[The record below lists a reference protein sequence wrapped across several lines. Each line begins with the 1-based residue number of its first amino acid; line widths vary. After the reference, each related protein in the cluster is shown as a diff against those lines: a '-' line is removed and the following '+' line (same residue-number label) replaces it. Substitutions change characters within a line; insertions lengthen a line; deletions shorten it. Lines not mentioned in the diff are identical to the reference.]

1 MASDCGP
8 QAEICFQ
15 HLALAKTVFENSE
28 TLLRQLLQHQVLRVK
43 DEHIDL
49 DREVRGMGAKIAELR
64 ETGQD
69 DTGLLARVKE
79 MGEKLKRITRQLPRE
94 ARKNPV
100 AFDDIKP
107 FIDDFMTKTRK
118 HMELM
123 LMHNERERT
132 QSIPNLPPSPAANE
146 DDDNYNDAPFDL
158 GNDSL
163 PSSPG
168 PALRSPPS
176 SKRTS
181 PDSAEDRP
189 SPRRRAHRRE
199 ITTAEIDEGFSN
211 QKITETPAR
220 SGEWYVFQCQEHDLP
235 LDSLAR
241 PAQAAARHAIVH
253 GLQSTHASAIEA
265 FGIRIV
271 GCDAAFAKS
280 HNDRVVIQPKRK
292 AGCQVNSATVDRVY
306 RPRHDRGND
315 GEMAERVGDVNP
327 SNPRHVPV
335 RRAAATRKRTILSR
349 NPDGTE
355 NPAEITA
362 KTIYWI
368 KWPDDGICYP
378 AYILP
383 WESFPRFRSKYLVP
397 VDRGLLESVDELPA
411 CYDKGHGFA
420 GVWAEGYKDGQRKMN
435 KRLYPIIFFT
445 LERRFPWECETGW
458 AAAQDSRVFDG
469 DNEDPQFKALVTD
482 DGVLELMSP
491 PRDRGS
497 SSSWSS
503 DRKSSP
509 EESPENGDIDEEL
522 RKAFVDLTECL
533 SSDQG
538 SSREESPDSDD
549 DENDIG
555 NALLRGARKSDSRH
569 TRSYQSQRRPQR
581 KNTETHHRHR
591 KAPMPPDDGTPA
603 GRPNPD
609 EDEDSDIYG
618 DDNVGPFLDKSPI
631 KESDTASSRHGLEES
646 SARSREFSD
655 PIDERTTI
663 HPSDDEYSL
672 GENNSQYQMSS
683 PSSEASSR
691 QRAEATGDEEDE
703 EDSIRLDEPST
714 AKRRVGSSEQRVRQ
728 AMASAAHQTNAVWRD
743 ILREYSE
750 EADELSS

>member
-1 MASDCGP
+1 MASDCSP

-69 DTGLLARVKE
+69 DTGLLTRVKE

-94 ARKNPV
+94 ERKNPV

-107 FIDDFMTKTRK
+107 FIDEFMTKTRK

-163 PSSPG
+163 PSSPR

-189 SPRRRAHRRE
+189 SPKRRAHRRE

-220 SGEWYVFQCQEHDLP
+220 SGEWYVFQCREHDLP
-235 LDSLAR
+235 LDGLAR
-241 PAQAAARHAIVH
+241 PAQAAARHATVH
-253 GLQSTHASAIEA
+253 GLHPTRASAIEA

-271 GCDAAFAKS
+271 GCDAVFAKS

-306 RPRHDRGND
+306 RHRHDRGND

-327 SNPRHVPV
+327 SIPRHVPV

-349 NPDGTE
+349 TILSRDPDGTE

-378 AYILP
+378 AYVLH

-435 KRLYPIIFFT
+435 KRLCPVIFFT

-458 AAAQDSRVFDG
+458 AAAQDFRVFDG
-469 DNEDPQFKALVTD
+469 DNEDPQFKALVDHWLAREDRQTPD
-482 DGVLELMSP
+482 EELIRLKLMSP
-491 PRDRGS
+491 PLDRGS
-497 SSSWSS
+497 SRNSSSHP
-503 DRKSSP
+503 KSSP
-509 EESPENGDIDEEL
+509 EEPPENGDIDEEL
-522 RKAFVDLTECL
+522 RKAFWGLDRMLEH
-533 SSDQG
+533 
-538 SSREESPDSDD
+538 
-549 DENDIG
+549 DIG

-569 TRSYQSQRRPQR
+569 TRSYQSQR
-581 KNTETHHRHR
+581 KDTETHHRHR
-591 KAPMPPDDGTPA
+591 NAPIPPDDGTPA

-618 DDNVGPFLDKSPI
+618 DDNIGPFPDKSPI
-631 KESDTASSRHGLEES
+631 KESDTASSRHDLEES
-646 SARSREFSD
+646 SVKSRECSD

-663 HPSDDEYSL
+663 PPSDDEYSL
-672 GENNSQYQMSS
+672 GGGIT
-683 PSSEASSR
+683 
-691 QRAEATGDEEDE
+691 RADATGDEEDE
-703 EDSIRLDEPST
+703 EDSIQFDEPST
-714 AKRRVGSSEQRVRQ
+714 PRKRVGSSERRVRQ

-743 ILREYSE
+743 LFREYFE

>member
-1 MASDCGP
+1 MASDCSP

-28 TLLRQLLQHQVLRVK
+28 TLLRQLLQHQMLRVK

-69 DTGLLARVKE
+69 DNGLLTRVKE

-94 ARKNPV
+94 ERKNPV
-100 AFDDIKP
+100 AFDDTKP
-107 FIDDFMTKTRK
+107 FIDEFMTKTRK

-163 PSSPG
+163 PSSPR

-176 SKRTS
+176 SKWTS

-189 SPRRRAHRRE
+189 SPKRRAYRRE
-199 ITTAEIDEGFSN
+199 ITTAEIGEGFTK
-211 QKITETPAR
+211 QKVTETPAG

-235 LDSLAR
+235 FDSLVR
-241 PAQAAARHAIVH
+241 PAQAAARHAIAH
-253 GLQSTHASAIEA
+253 GLHPTRASAIEA

-292 AGCQVNSATVDRVY
+292 AGCQVNSAIVDRVY

-327 SNPRHVPV
+327 SIPRHVPV
-335 RRAAATRKRTILSR
+335 RRAAATRKRTILPR
-349 NPDGTE
+349 DPDGTE

-378 AYILP
+378 AYVLP

-435 KRLYPIIFFT
+435 KRLYPVIFFT

-458 AAAQDSRVFDG
+458 AAAHDFRVFDG
-469 DNEDPQFKALVTD
+469 DNEDPQFKALVD
-482 DGVLELMSP
+482 HWLARE
-491 PRDRGS
+491 DRQT
-497 SSSWSS
+497 
-503 DRKSSP
+503 P
-509 EESPENGDIDEEL
+509 DEEL
-522 RKAFVDLTECL
+522 
-533 SSDQG
+533 
-538 SSREESPDSDD
+538 
-549 DENDIG
+549 
-555 NALLRGARKSDSRH
+555 
-569 TRSYQSQRRPQR
+569 
-581 KNTETHHRHR
+581 
-591 KAPMPPDDGTPA
+591 
-603 GRPNPD
+603 
-609 EDEDSDIYG
+609 
-618 DDNVGPFLDKSPI
+618 
-631 KESDTASSRHGLEES
+631 
-646 SARSREFSD
+646 
-655 PIDERTTI
+655 
-663 HPSDDEYSL
+663 
-672 GENNSQYQMSS
+672 
-683 PSSEASSR
+683 
-691 QRAEATGDEEDE
+691 
-703 EDSIRLDEPST
+703 IRLSQLTTLD
-714 AKRRVGSSEQRVRQ
+714 VFL
-728 AMASAAHQTNAVWRD
+728 
-743 ILREYSE
+743 ILGY
-750 EADELSS
+750 

>member
-1 MASDCGP
+1 
-8 QAEICFQ
+8 
-15 HLALAKTVFENSE
+15 
-28 TLLRQLLQHQVLRVK
+28 
-43 DEHIDL
+43 
-49 DREVRGMGAKIAELR
+49 
-64 ETGQD
+64 
-69 DTGLLARVKE
+69 
-79 MGEKLKRITRQLPRE
+79 
-94 ARKNPV
+94 
-100 AFDDIKP
+100 
-107 FIDDFMTKTRK
+107 
-118 HMELM
+118 MELM

-132 QSIPNLPPSPAANE
+132 QSITNLPPSPAANE

-163 PSSPG
+163 PSSPR

-181 PDSAEDRP
+181 PDSAEDRL
-189 SPRRRAHRRE
+189 SPKRRAHRRE

-241 PAQAAARHAIVH
+241 PAQAAARHAIAH

-265 FGIRIV
+265 FDIRIV

-280 HNDRVVIQPKRK
+280 HNDRVVIQPERK
-292 AGCQVNSATVDRVY
+292 AGRQVNSATVDRVD
-306 RPRHDRGND
+306 RPRHDPGND
-315 GEMAERVGDVNP
+315 GEMAERVSDVN
-327 SNPRHVPV
+327 SSHPRHVPV

-349 NPDGTE
+349 DPDGTE
-355 NPAEITA
+355 HPAEITV

-378 AYILP
+378 AYVLP

-397 VDRGLLESVDELPA
+397 VDRGLLELVDELPA

-420 GVWAEGYKDGQRKMN
+420 GVWAEGYKDGQRNMN
-435 KRLYPIIFFT
+435 KRLYPVIFFT

-458 AAAQDSRVFDG
+458 AAAQDFRVFDG
-469 DNEDPQFKALVTD
+469 DNEDPQFKALVDHWLAREDRQTPD
-482 DGVLELMSP
+482 EELIGLN
-491 PRDRGS
+491 RGS
-497 SSSWSS
+497 SSSSSS

-509 EESPENGDIDEEL
+509 EEPPENRDIDEEL

-549 DENDIG
+549 DESDIG

-569 TRSYQSQRRPQR
+569 TRNASSPSQRAR
-581 KNTETHHRHR
+581 
-591 KAPMPPDDGTPA
+591 APDDGTPA

-618 DDNVGPFLDKSPI
+618 NDNVGPFPDKSPI
-631 KESDTASSRHGLEES
+631 KESDTASSRHDLEES
-646 SARSREFSD
+646 SVRSREFSD

-663 HPSDDEYSL
+663 PPSDDEYSL
-672 GENNSQYQMSS
+672 G
-683 PSSEASSR
+683 R
-691 QRAEATGDEEDE
+691 ITRADATGDEEDE
-703 EDSIRLDEPST
+703 EDSLRLDEPST
-714 AKRRVGSSEQRVRQ
+714 ARRRVGSSEQRVRQ

>member
-94 ARKNPV
+94 ARKDPV

-107 FIDDFMTKTRK
+107 FIDEFMTKTRK

-132 QSIPNLPPSPAANE
+132 QSIPNLPPSPAANK

-158 GNDSL
+158 GNGSL
-163 PSSPG
+163 PSSPR

-189 SPRRRAHRRE
+189 SPKRRAHRRE

-211 QKITETPAR
+211 QKITDTPAR

-241 PAQAAARHAIVH
+241 PPQAAARHAIAH

-349 NPDGTE
+349 DPDGTE

-378 AYILP
+378 AYVLP

-435 KRLYPIIFFT
+435 KRLYPVIFFT

-458 AAAQDSRVFDG
+458 AAAQDFRVFDG
-469 DNEDPQFKALVTD
+469 DNEDPQFKALVDHWLAREDRQTPD
-482 DGVLELMSP
+482 EELIRLKLMSP
-491 PRDRGS
+491 PLDRGS
-497 SSSWSS
+497 SSSSSS

-509 EESPENGDIDEEL
+509 EEPPENGDIDEEL

-549 DENDIG
+549 DESDIG

-569 TRSYQSQRRPQR
+569 TRSYQSQR
-581 KNTETHHRHR
+581 KDTETHHRHR
-591 KAPMPPDDGTPA
+591 NAPIPPDDGTPA

-618 DDNVGPFLDKSPI
+618 DDNVGPFLDKGPI
-631 KESDTASSRHGLEES
+631 KESDTASSRHDLEES
-646 SARSREFSD
+646 SVRSRECSD

-663 HPSDDEYSL
+663 PPSDDEYSL
-672 GENNSQYQMSS
+672 G
-683 PSSEASSR
+683 
-691 QRAEATGDEEDE
+691 G
-703 EDSIRLDEPST
+703 
-714 AKRRVGSSEQRVRQ
+714 
-728 AMASAAHQTNAVWRD
+728 
-743 ILREYSE
+743 
-750 EADELSS
+750 

>member
-1 MASDCGP
+1 MASDCSP

-69 DTGLLARVKE
+69 DTGLLTRVKE

-94 ARKNPV
+94 ERKNPV

-107 FIDDFMTKTRK
+107 FID
-118 HMELM
+118 E
-123 LMHNERERT
+123 ERT

-163 PSSPG
+163 PSSPR

-189 SPRRRAHRRE
+189 SPKRRAHRRE

-220 SGEWYVFQCQEHDLP
+220 SGEWYVFQCREHDLP
-235 LDSLAR
+235 LDGLAR

-253 GLQSTHASAIEA
+253 GLHPTRASAIEA

-271 GCDAAFAKS
+271 GCDAVFAKS

-306 RPRHDRGND
+306 RHRHDRGND

-327 SNPRHVPV
+327 SIPRPVPV

-349 NPDGTE
+349 DPDGTE

-378 AYILP
+378 AYVLP

-435 KRLYPIIFFT
+435 KRLCPVIFFT
-445 LERRFPWECETGW
+445 LERRFPWEYETGW
-458 AAAQDSRVFDG
+458 AAAQDFRVFDG
-469 DNEDPQFKALVTD
+469 DNEDPQFKALVD
-482 DGVLELMSP
+482 HWLARE
-491 PRDRGS
+491 DRQT
-497 SSSWSS
+497 
-503 DRKSSP
+503 P
-509 EESPENGDIDEEL
+509 DEEL
-522 RKAFVDLTECL
+522 IRLKKLFVDLTECL

-549 DENDIG
+549 DESDIG

-581 KNTETHHRHR
+581 KDTGTHHRHR
-591 KAPMPPDDGTPA
+591 NAPMPPDDGTPA

-631 KESDTASSRHGLEES
+631 KESDTASSKHDFEES
-646 SARSREFSD
+646 SVRSRECSD

-663 HPSDDEYSL
+663 PPSDDEYSL
-672 GENNSQYQMSS
+672 GGVT
-683 PSSEASSR
+683 
-691 QRAEATGDEEDE
+691 RADATGDEEDE
-703 EDSIRLDEPST
+703 EDSIQFDEPST
-714 AKRRVGSSEQRVRQ
+714 PRRRVGSSERRVRQ

-743 ILREYSE
+743 LFREYFE

>member
-69 DTGLLARVKE
+69 NTGLLTRVKE

-94 ARKNPV
+94 VRKNPV

-107 FIDDFMTKTRK
+107 FIDEFMTKTRK

-123 LMHNERERT
+123 LVHNERERT

-163 PSSPG
+163 PCSPR

-189 SPRRRAHRRE
+189 SPKRRAHRHE

-241 PAQAAARHAIVH
+241 PAQAAARHAIAH

-265 FGIRIV
+265 FGIRI
-271 GCDAAFAKS
+271 
-280 HNDRVVIQPKRK
+280 

-306 RPRHDRGND
+306 RPRHGRGND

-349 NPDGTE
+349 DPDGTE

-378 AYILP
+378 ASVLP
-383 WESFPRFRSKYLVP
+383 WESFPRFRIKYLVP
-397 VDRGLLESVDELPA
+397 ADRGLLESVDELPA

-435 KRLYPIIFFT
+435 KRLYPVIFFT

-458 AAAQDSRVFDG
+458 AAAQDFRVFDG
-469 DNEDPQFKALVTD
+469 DNEDPQFKALVDHWLAREDRQTPD
-482 DGVLELMSP
+482 EELI
-491 PRDRGS
+491 RLNRGS
-497 SSSWSS
+497 SSSSSS

-509 EESPENGDIDEEL
+509 EEPPENRDIDEEL

-549 DENDIG
+549 DESDIG
-555 NALLRGARKSDSRH
+555 NALLRDASSP
-569 TRSYQSQRRPQR
+569 SQRAR
-581 KNTETHHRHR
+581 
-591 KAPMPPDDGTPA
+591 APDDGTPA

-618 DDNVGPFLDKSPI
+618 DDNVGPFPDKSPI
-631 KESDTASSRHGLEES
+631 KESDTASSRHDLEES
-646 SARSREFSD
+646 SVRSREFSD

-663 HPSDDEYSL
+663 PPSDDEYSL
-672 GENNSQYQMSS
+672 G
-683 PSSEASSR
+683 R
-691 QRAEATGDEEDE
+691 ITRADATGDEEDE
-703 EDSIRLDEPST
+703 EDSLRLDEPST
-714 AKRRVGSSEQRVRQ
+714 ARRRVGSSEQRVRQ

>member
-94 ARKNPV
+94 ARKDPV

-107 FIDDFMTKTRK
+107 FIDEFMTKTRK

-132 QSIPNLPPSPAANE
+132 QSIPNLPPSPAANK

-163 PSSPG
+163 PSSPR

-189 SPRRRAHRRE
+189 SPKRRAHRRE

-211 QKITETPAR
+211 QKITDTPAR

-241 PAQAAARHAIVH
+241 PAQAAARHAIAH

-349 NPDGTE
+349 DPDGTE

-378 AYILP
+378 AYVLP

-435 KRLYPIIFFT
+435 KRLYPVIFFT

-458 AAAQDSRVFDG
+458 AAAQDFRVFDG
-469 DNEDPQFKALVTD
+469 DNEDPQFKALVDHWLAREDRQTPD
-482 DGVLELMSP
+482 EELIRLKLMSP
-491 PRDRGS
+491 PLDRGS
-497 SSSWSS
+497 SSSSSS

-509 EESPENGDIDEEL
+509 EEPPENGDIDEEL

-549 DENDIG
+549 DESDIG

-569 TRSYQSQRRPQR
+569 TRSYQSQR
-581 KNTETHHRHR
+581 KDTETHHRHR
-591 KAPMPPDDGTPA
+591 NAPMPPDDGTPA

-631 KESDTASSRHGLEES
+631 KESDTASSRHDLEES
-646 SARSREFSD
+646 SVRSRECSD

-663 HPSDDEYSL
+663 PPSDDEYSL
-672 GENNSQYQMSS
+672 G
-683 PSSEASSR
+683 
-691 QRAEATGDEEDE
+691 G
-703 EDSIRLDEPST
+703 
-714 AKRRVGSSEQRVRQ
+714 
-728 AMASAAHQTNAVWRD
+728 
-743 ILREYSE
+743 
-750 EADELSS
+750 

>member
-1 MASDCGP
+1 MASDCSP

-69 DTGLLARVKE
+69 DTGLLTRVKE

-94 ARKNPV
+94 ERKNPV

-107 FIDDFMTKTRK
+107 FIDEFMTKTRK

-163 PSSPG
+163 PSSPR

-189 SPRRRAHRRE
+189 SPKRRAHRRE

-220 SGEWYVFQCQEHDLP
+220 SGEWYVFQCREHDLP
-235 LDSLAR
+235 LDGLAR

-253 GLQSTHASAIEA
+253 GLHPTRASAIEA

-271 GCDAAFAKS
+271 GCDAVFAKS

-306 RPRHDRGND
+306 RHRHDRGND
-315 GEMAERVGDVNP
+315 GEMAERV
-327 SNPRHVPV
+327 
-335 RRAAATRKRTILSR
+335 AATRKRAILSR
-349 NPDGTE
+349 DPDGAE

-378 AYILP
+378 AYVLH
-383 WESFPRFRSKYLVP
+383 WESFPRLRSKYLVP

-420 GVWAEGYKDGQRKMN
+420 GVWAEGYKDGQQKMN
-435 KRLYPIIFFT
+435 KRLCPVIFFT

-458 AAAQDSRVFDG
+458 AAAQDFRVFDG
-469 DNEDPQFKALVTD
+469 DNEDPQFKALVDHWLAREDRQTPD
-482 DGVLELMSP
+482 EELIRLKLMSP
-491 PRDRGS
+491 PLDRGS
-497 SSSWSS
+497 SRNSSSHP
-503 DRKSSP
+503 KSIP
-509 EESPENGDIDEEL
+509 EEPPENGDIDEEL

-549 DENDIG
+549 DESDIG

-569 TRSYQSQRRPQR
+569 TRSYQSQR
-581 KNTETHHRHR
+581 KDTETHHRHR
-591 KAPMPPDDGTPA
+591 NAPIPPDDGTPA

-618 DDNVGPFLDKSPI
+618 DDNVGPFPDKSPI
-631 KESDTASSRHGLEES
+631 KESDTASSRHDLEES
-646 SARSREFSD
+646 SVKSRECSD
-655 PIDERTTI
+655 PIDERTAI
-663 HPSDDEYSL
+663 PPSDDEYSL
-672 GENNSQYQMSS
+672 GGNNSQYQMSS

-691 QRAEATGDEEDE
+691 QRADATGDEEDE
-703 EDSIRLDEPST
+703 EDSIQFDEPST
-714 AKRRVGSSEQRVRQ
+714 PRRRVGSSERRVRQ
-728 AMASAAHQTNAVWRD
+728 AMASAAHQTNAV
-743 ILREYSE
+743 
-750 EADELSS
+750 

>member
-469 DNEDPQFKALVTD
+469 DNEDPQFKALVD
-482 DGVLELMSP
+482 
-491 PRDRGS
+491 
-497 SSSWSS
+497 
-503 DRKSSP
+503 
-509 EESPENGDIDEEL
+509 
-522 RKAFVDLTECL
+522 
-533 SSDQG
+533 
-538 SSREESPDSDD
+538 
-549 DENDIG
+549 
-555 NALLRGARKSDSRH
+555 H
-569 TRSYQSQRRPQR
+569 
-581 KNTETHHRHR
+581 
-591 KAPMPPDDGTPA
+591 
-603 GRPNPD
+603 
-609 EDEDSDIYG
+609 
-618 DDNVGPFLDKSPI
+618 
-631 KESDTASSRHGLEES
+631 
-646 SARSREFSD
+646 
-655 PIDERTTI
+655 
-663 HPSDDEYSL
+663 
-672 GENNSQYQMSS
+672 
-683 PSSEASSR
+683 
-691 QRAEATGDEEDE
+691 
-703 EDSIRLDEPST
+703 
-714 AKRRVGSSEQRVRQ
+714 
-728 AMASAAHQTNAVWRD
+728 
-743 ILREYSE
+743 
-750 EADELSS
+750 

>member
-69 DTGLLARVKE
+69 NTGLLTRVKE

-94 ARKNPV
+94 VRKNPV

-107 FIDDFMTKTRK
+107 FIDEFMTKTRK

-123 LMHNERERT
+123 LVHNERERT

-163 PSSPG
+163 PCSPR

-189 SPRRRAHRRE
+189 SPKRRAHRHE

-241 PAQAAARHAIVH
+241 PAQAAARHAIAH

-271 GCDAAFAKS
+271 GCDAALQS
-280 HNDRVVIQPKRK
+280 RTMI
-292 AGCQVNSATVDRVY
+292 GSATVDRVY
-306 RPRHDRGND
+306 RPRHGRGND

-349 NPDGTE
+349 DPDGTE

-378 AYILP
+378 ASVLP
-383 WESFPRFRSKYLVP
+383 WESFPRFRIKYLVP
-397 VDRGLLESVDELPA
+397 ADRGLLESVDELPA

-435 KRLYPIIFFT
+435 KRLYPVIFFT

-458 AAAQDSRVFDG
+458 AAAQDFRVFDG
-469 DNEDPQFKALVTD
+469 DNEDPQFKALVD
-482 DGVLELMSP
+482 HWLARE
-491 PRDRGS
+491 DRQT
-497 SSSWSS
+497 
-503 DRKSSP
+503 P
-509 EESPENGDIDEEL
+509 DEEL
-522 RKAFVDLTECL
+522 IRL
-533 SSDQG
+533 
-538 SSREESPDSDD
+538 
-549 DENDIG
+549 N
-555 NALLRGARKSDSRH
+555 
-569 TRSYQSQRRPQR
+569 
-581 KNTETHHRHR
+581 
-591 KAPMPPDDGTPA
+591 
-603 GRPNPD
+603 
-609 EDEDSDIYG
+609 EDSDIYG
-618 DDNVGPFLDKSPI
+618 DDNVGPFPDKSPI
-631 KESDTASSRHGLEES
+631 KESDTASSRHDLEES
-646 SARSREFSD
+646 SVRSREFSD

-663 HPSDDEYSL
+663 PPSDDEYSL
-672 GENNSQYQMSS
+672 G
-683 PSSEASSR
+683 R
-691 QRAEATGDEEDE
+691 ITRADATGDEEDE
-703 EDSIRLDEPST
+703 EDSLRLDEPST
-714 AKRRVGSSEQRVRQ
+714 ARRRVGSSEQRVRQ